1 MRPIVIA
8 LLLLA
13 APACARAEGDP
24 NLVGKLERLAATG
37 NAEAL
42 YHLGMS
48 YQTGTGVTQ
57 DHQKALTHFRRA
69 ETLGDPLAAYKIGC
83 FYAEQ
88 DDVLTPDEDQAL
100 RYKSI
105 AANAGYALAQSE
117 VAGIYARRGASDAA
131 RDWIAKAAAQGT
143 SGALFGFA
151 SMHNGK
157 NGLARDGAIVVA
169 YFTLF
174 LRSEEPNEAQRQW
187 LEKERSSLSD
197 AERTRADQIIAAY
210 RPQPSALT
218 LKALSGQRAA
228 EALIARSE

>member
-1 MRPIVIA
+1 MRSIVIA

-24 NLVGKLERLAATG
+24 NLVDKLERLAVTG

-57 DHQKALTHFRRA
+57 DHQKALEYFRRA
-69 ETLGDPLAAYKIGC
+69 EALGDPLAAYKIGC
-83 FYAEQ
+83 FYTGQ

-105 AANAGYALAQSE
+105 AANAGYALAQSD
-117 VAGIYARRGASDAA
+117 VAGIYARRGEPDAA
-131 RDWIAKAAAQGT
+131 RDWISKAAAQGT

-157 NGLARDGAIVVA
+157 NGLARDGAVVVA

-174 LRSEEPNEAQRQW
+174 LRREEPNDAQQQW
-187 LEKERSSLSD
+187 LEKERSGLTD
-197 AERTRADQIIAAY
+197 AERARADRIVAAY